1 MGINYNPFS
10 LEGKTILVTGAS
22 SGIGK
27 TTAIE
32 CSKMGA
38 KVVITARNEERLNKT
53 LSELE
58 GEGHLAIIAD
68 LTSEE
73 DVKTLVASMPE
84 LDGVVYNAGVG
95 ITVPLSFIK
104 DEDLYRVF
112 ETNLFS
118 TMKLNKS
125 LLRKKK
131 INKSA
136 SLVFTSSIS
145 ALYNTPG
152 ISLYGSTKAALLSYM
167 RSCACELADKKI
179 RVNAV
184 LPGMIQTD
192 LINGGTLSEDDK
204 ARDMASY
211 PLKRYGTPYDV
222 AYAFIYLLSDASS
235 WVTGTSLIVD
245 GGKLMR

>member
-10 LEGKTILVTGAS
+10 LEGKTIFVTGAS

-38 KVVITARNEERLNKT
+38 HLVITGRNEERLNQT
-53 LSELE
+53 LAELQ
-58 GEGHLAIIAD
+58 GDGHVVLVGD
-68 LTSEE
+68 LTSQE
-73 DVKTLVASMPE
+73 DIKHIVAAMPE

-95 ITVPLSFIK
+95 ITVPLAYIK
-104 DEDLYRVF
+104 DEDLIRVF
-112 ETNLFS
+112 ETNLFA
-118 TMKLNKS
+118 TMRLNKA

-131 INKSA
+131 IKKSA
-136 SLVFTSSIS
+136 SVVFTSSIS
-145 ALYNTPG
+145 ALFNTPG
-152 ISLYGSTKAALLSYM
+152 ISLYGATKAALLSYM
-167 RSCACELADKKI
+167 RSCACELAEKKI

-184 LPGMIQTD
+184 LPGMIQTE
-192 LINGGTLSEDDK
+192 LINGGTLSEEDK

-211 PLKRYGTPYDV
+211 PLKRYGTPQDV

-235 WVTGTSLIVD
+235 WVTGTSLIID